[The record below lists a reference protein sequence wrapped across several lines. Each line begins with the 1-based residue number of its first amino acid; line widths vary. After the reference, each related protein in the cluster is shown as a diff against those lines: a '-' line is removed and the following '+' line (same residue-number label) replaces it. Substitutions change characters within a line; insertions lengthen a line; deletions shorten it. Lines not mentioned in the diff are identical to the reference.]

1 MNNDEYLELCKK
13 ANRYSETYYT
23 GKTYSTNKEQ
33 PEISDAQFDALIEKI
48 KKYEKTHTPCKN
60 SPTQKVGSDLTKGF
74 KKVVHTHPM
83 LSLSKKLNIKD
94 LGDWLREIQ
103 SKIPGAKFVLE
114 YKMDGAGL
122 DLTYKKGILQK
133 VVTRGDGIRGDDIT
147 DNAREIDGVLQ
158 KLPQKVDIQI
168 RGEVIMPHSTFEKM
182 ISNGEDLKNC
192 RASAIGAMRHKNS
205 NDVKRFNLKFYSYYI
220 VSGSNE
226 ETQEGDIELLQS
238 LGFKTIRELLPTSDI
253 KKILDYCEKMASK
266 RKALDFDIDGMV
278 IKINKKKNWKKLG
291 ESAVNPKWAMAYK
304 FPNEVVTPIIK
315 DVVFQVGRTGIIAPV
330 AIYEPMLLCGTTV
343 ERASL
348 HNKRIIDN
356 LGISIGD
363 QVEVIKSGEII
374 PQVRGIFKK
383 AKRGKEIV
391 FPKECPCCGE
401 KTKFVGA
408 YLYCTNRFC
417 EDQVVGRISHWCSKS
432 NMDIKGVGEETIS
445 LLYRH
450 DLVKDVTD
458 LYKLTK
464 KQLLSLDGIQKTSAE
479 NILNSIEKSKSAGLG
494 RVISG
499 LGIGNLGSTIS
510 EEVAGKFGDI
520 DSLMNCG
527 EEKLKEV
534 DIIGEKRAMQIV
546 KFFNRKSTRK
556 IIESLKKYGIILG
569 ERKAIKKSNDLKGK
583 SFCVTGTLSVSRS
596 DIQTRIKE
604 NGGMVSSSISS
615 KTNYLIS
622 GVGGGSKLSKAEKL
636 GIKIISEND
645 FNKML
650 KGELK

>member
-1 MNNDEYLELCKK
+1 MNNDEYIDLCKK
-13 ANRYSETYYT
+13 ANKYSRVYYT
-23 GKTYSTNKEQ
+23 NKPQ
-33 PEISDAQFDALIEKI
+33 PEISDAQFDAIIEKI
-48 KKYEKTHTPCKN
+48 SKHEKTNKPWKN

-83 LSLSKKLNIKD
+83 LSLSKQLNLKD
-94 LGDWLREIQ
+94 LDAWLKKVQ

-122 DLTYKKGILQK
+122 DLTYKNGILQK

-147 DNAREIDGVLQ
+147 DNAKEIDGVLQ
-158 KLPQKVDIQI
+158 KLPKKIDIQI

-182 ISNGEDLKNC
+182 ISNGEELKNC

-220 VSGSNE
+220 VSGSTE
-226 ETQEGDIELLQS
+226 ETQEGDVKLLQE
-238 LGFKTIRELLPTSDI
+238 LGFKTVLVLTPTNDI
-253 KKILDYCEKMASK
+253 KKILSYCEKMASQ
-266 RKALDFDIDGMV
+266 RSILDFDIDGMV

-315 DVVFQVGRTGIIAPV
+315 DVIFQVGRTGIIAPV

-374 PQVRGIFKK
+374 PQVRGLFKK
-383 AKRGKEIV
+383 AKHGKEIL
-391 FPKECPCCGE
+391 FPKKCPCCGE
-401 KTKFVGA
+401 ETKFVGA
-408 YLYCTNRFC
+408 YLCCTNRFC

-445 LLYRH
+445 LLYKN

-458 LYKLTK
+458 LYRLTK
-464 KQLLSLDGIQKTSAE
+464 KQLLSLAGIQKKSAE
-479 NILNSIEKSKSAGLG
+479 NILRGIEKSKTAGLG

-510 EEVAGKFGDI
+510 EEIAGKFGNI
-520 DSLMNCG
+520 DSLMNCS

-546 KFFNRKSTRK
+546 KFFNKKSTRK
-556 IIESLKKYGIILG
+556 IIESLKEYGIVLG
-569 ERKAIKKSNDLKGK
+569 ERKAIKRSDSLKGK

-596 DIQTRIKE
+596 DIQTMIKE
-604 NGGMVSSSISS
+604 NGGIVSSSISS

-636 GIKIISEND
+636 GVKIISENQ
-645 FNKML
+645 FNSML
-650 KGELK
+650 KG